1 MYPILHFALLLGVQ
15 AVCLIGVG
23 YVVGSLRSM
32 RPRLLLTCSA
42 LGLVTGVI
50 CDYVCVNIL
59 DIYSYTF
66 SLNIAFLVVNG
77 IFSYGIMMA
86 TVALMQGLT
95 FMRFWAWT
103 SLVGFVY
110 EAANVYL
117 EIWQWHFA
125 HSVFVEEL
133 IIIFAASTGLSMIMA
148 VGLQLFHIASFRMFA
163 HGY

>member
-1 MYPILHFALLLGVQ
+1 MYPILNFTLLLGVQ

-32 RPRLLLTCSA
+32 RPRLLLACGA

-95 FMRFWAWT
+95 FMRFW
-103 SLVGFVY
+103 L
-110 EAANVYL
+110 
-117 EIWQWHFA
+117 
-125 HSVFVEEL
+125 
-133 IIIFAASTGLSMIMA
+133 
-148 VGLQLFHIASFRMFA
+148 
-163 HGY
+163 